1 MRFGEAGLL
10 KFKELLNSTGQR
22 QAVSVGGNFIWTL
35 QITINLNYFITFQ
48 DNKAEHISNKIG
60 HA

>member
-22 QAVSVGGNFIWTL
+22 QAVSVGGNFIWT
-35 QITINLNYFITFQ
+35 QPDNFKFIS
-48 DNKAEHISNKIG
+48 I
-60 HA
+60 